1 MCDSKDQDF
10 VFCSSCVFPMGLR
23 VNNPAT
29 GKPLDFEMRA
39 GQPLCECC
47 AAVHDLGLANIRETC
62 DREFQEFLGST
73 RSVLFAYS
81 GGLDSTI
88 VLALMRDECR
98 KRGIKLDVFTVATGV
113 KGNVADKNVR
123 DVISNLGL
131 GEAHLTV
138 DITHAI
144 QDDPAVIAITGKTLD
159 TFDVYRHCHATRTL
173 PCGKLCN
180 RMIDRAYLET
190 MRATGYET
198 LMTGGDTPKQKQDG
212 NFSIHWKK
220 PSGITIV
227 RGGFAFGLSKTRN
240 RNLVSELNL
249 PWADPLCGGYDT
261 DCLMP
266 GAYFADLTQGRKRLP
281 LEEVIEKCP
290 VVLEYLAERVR
301 FGIIDRTAGLDALTR
316 LDVPAEDALLEY
328 GRLFTETTK

>member
-1 MCDSKDQDF
+1 MCDSNNQDL
-10 VFCSSCVFPMGLR
+10 VFCSACVFPMGLR

-29 GKPLDFEMRA
+29 GKPLKFETRD

-47 AAVHDLGLANIRETC
+47 ATVYDMGLTNIRQTC
-62 DREFQEFLGST
+62 DREFQEFLASIQN
-73 RSVLFAYS
+73 VLFAYS

-113 KGNVADKNVR
+113 KGDVADKNVR
-123 DVISNLGL
+123 ETIRTLGP
-131 GEAHLTV
+131 GETHLTV
-138 DITHAI
+138 DITHAM
-144 QDDPAVIAITGKTLD
+144 QDDPAVIAVTGKTLD
-159 TFDVYRHCHATRTL
+159 TFDVYRHCHTTGTL

-180 RMIDRAYLET
+180 RMMDRAYLET
-190 MRATGYET
+190 MRALGYDT
-198 LMTGGDTPKQKQDG
+198 LMTGGDTPKQKPDG

-240 RNLVSELNL
+240 RKLVSELNL
-249 PWADPLCGGYDT
+249 PWTDPLCGGYDT

-266 GAYFADLTQGRKRLP
+266 GAYFANLTRGRERLP

-301 FGIIDRTAGLDALTR
+301 FGIIDRAVGLDALTR
-316 LDVPAEDALLEY
+316 LDVPTEDARHEY
-328 GRLFTETTK
+328 ERLFHGATE